1 MNSPHFQTFFP
12 HDVIWYENPLGQFG
26 SAVLYLPPPSSVCPP
41 RSPLAG
47 RAVGEP
53 EKTETALAL
62 CSTAWQQVKH
72 HCVISIVL
80 LLKPKH
86 GTTPG
91 TRKENNTV
99 QAETNIHSLFHTVHI
114 MLRSHSFLYVLI
126 HEHHA
131 LLFDVYTHISFS
143 RLMGHPCKLSIELI

>member
-1 MNSPHFQTFFP
+1 MMSYGMK
-12 HDVIWYENPLGQFG
+12 ILLASLGQL
-26 SAVLYLPPPSSVCPP
+26 SCICPLPALCAPPC
-41 RSPLAG
+41 SPLAG

>member
-1 MNSPHFQTFFP
+1 MIYKQLPSTCQLLPTQSPSSS
-12 HDVIWYENPLGQFG
+12 NPPNELPSFSDFLSTWCHMVWKSSWPVWVSCPV
-26 SAVLYLPPPSSVCPP
+26 SAPSQLCVPPPCG
-41 RSPLAG
+41 PLAG

-99 QAETNIHSLFHTVHI
+99 QAETNTISTPYSIQFTSCSGLTAF
-114 MLRSHSFLYVLI
+114 
-126 HEHHA
+126 
-131 LLFDVYTHISFS
+131 YTS
-143 RLMGHPCKLSIELI
+143 